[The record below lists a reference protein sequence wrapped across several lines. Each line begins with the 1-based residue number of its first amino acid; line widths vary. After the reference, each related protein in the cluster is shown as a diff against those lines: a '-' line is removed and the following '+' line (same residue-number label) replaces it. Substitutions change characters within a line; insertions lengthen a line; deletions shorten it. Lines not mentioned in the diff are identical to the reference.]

1 MNNLFYLSGGL
12 ALYAAAVFVF
22 VLSKKNIVRN
32 IRNKIK
38 NKKNKDLLTIK
49 RYFTDQTK
57 YNFIISLLILFFN
70 IGFSYIL
77 LEFFQDKVNDSKDF
91 LQNSLFV
98 LVVFIIFL
106 IMVRGYADFSVQM
119 IYYTLGVLSFIYLF
133 YVVYKSLQTS
143 NISLSRSSISKT
155 FDILAYLSSHPIKYI
170 VILVFTSITYLLH
183 SYSLVINGSPES
195 YRFLGKQDKK
205 YYLNNGKRQ
214 FKIKL
219 PNEHS
224 PFSMTL
230 AFSLY
235 LDSLQYFEQFD
246 ESLDKEKFY
255 LFRVGNDTREILTV
269 YVSYENRVS
278 KINVGFLPDNDTL
291 PIITFDN
298 LDLLYQSLAHLK
310 IVCTDNRIA
319 LYLDDKIVD
328 QKNIGYLNPPDLAA
342 ERESTRIIMGNEDKL
357 LNGYITNAFYRS
369 GYEKQIHPSRKNKY
383 E

>member
-32 IRNKIK
+32 IK
-38 NKKNKDLLTIK
+38 NMNRSKKKDLLTIK

-77 LEFFQDKVNDSKDF
+77 LEFFQDKLNDSKGF
-91 LQNSLFV
+91 LQNSLVV

-106 IMVRGYADFSVQM
+106 IMVRSYAYFSVQT
-119 IYYTLGVLSFIYLF
+119 IYYSFGALSFIYLF

-143 NISLSRSSISKT
+143 NIISRSSISKT

-183 SYSLVINGSPES
+183 SYSLVINGSPET

-219 PNEHS
+219 SNEHS

-235 LDSLQYFEQFD
+235 LDALQYFDQFD
-246 ESLDKEKFY
+246 ESLDSEKFY

-269 YVSYENRVS
+269 YVSYANRVS
-278 KINVGFLPDNDTL
+278 KINVEFLPDNDTP

-298 LDLLYQSLAHLK
+298 LDTLYQSLAHLK
-310 IVCTDNRIA
+310 IVCTDNLIA

-328 QKNIGYLNPPDLAA
+328 QKNISYLNPPDLAA
-342 ERESTRIIMGNEDKL
+342 ERESTRIIMGNEEKL

-369 GYEKQIHPSRKNKY
+369 GYEKQIY

>member
-22 VLSKKNIVRN
+22 VLSKKDIVRN
-32 IRNKIK
+32 IRNM
-38 NKKNKDLLTIK
+38 NRSKKKDLLTIK

-91 LQNSLFV
+91 LQNSLVV

-106 IMVRGYADFSVQM
+106 IMVRSYADFSVQT
-119 IYYTLGVLSFIYLF
+119 IYYSFGALSFIYLF

-183 SYSLVINGSPES
+183 SYSLVINGSPET

-219 PNEHS
+219 SNEHS

-235 LDSLQYFEQFD
+235 LDALQYFDQFD
-246 ESLDKEKFY
+246 DSLDSEKFY

-278 KINVGFLPDNDTL
+278 KINVGFLPDNDTP

-328 QKNIGYLNPPDLAA
+328 QKNISYINPPDSAA
-342 ERESTRIIMGNEDKL
+342 DRESTRIIMGNEDKL

-369 GYEKQIHPSRKNKY
+369 GYEKQIYPLRKSKY

>member
-32 IRNKIK
+32 IK
-38 NKKNKDLLTIK
+38 NMNRSKKKDLLTIK

-77 LEFFQDKVNDSKDF
+77 LEFFQDKLNDSKGF
-91 LQNSLFV
+91 LQNSLVV

-106 IMVRGYADFSVQM
+106 IMVRSYADFSVQT
-119 IYYTLGVLSFIYLF
+119 IYYSFGALSFIYLF

-143 NISLSRSSISKT
+143 NIISRSSISKT

-183 SYSLVINGSPES
+183 SYSLVINGSPET

-219 PNEHS
+219 SNEHS

-235 LDSLQYFEQFD
+235 LDALQYFDQFD
-246 ESLDKEKFY
+246 ESLDSEKFY

-269 YVSYENRVS
+269 YVSYANRVS
-278 KINVGFLPDNDTL
+278 KINVEFLPDNDTP

-298 LDLLYQSLAHLK
+298 LDTLYQSLAHLK
-310 IVCTDNRIA
+310 IVCTDNLIA

-328 QKNIGYLNPPDLAA
+328 QKNISYLNPPDLAA
-342 ERESTRIIMGNEDKL
+342 ERESTRIIMGNEEKL

-369 GYEKQIHPSRKNKY
+369 GYEKQIY